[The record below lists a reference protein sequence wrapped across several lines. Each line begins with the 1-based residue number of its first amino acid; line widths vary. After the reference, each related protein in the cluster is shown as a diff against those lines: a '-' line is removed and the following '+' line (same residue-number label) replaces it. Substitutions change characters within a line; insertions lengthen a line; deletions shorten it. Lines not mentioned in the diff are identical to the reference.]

1 MLLFPSKHDGEV
13 KGKSGRQTAGGT
25 GPRNCAGNSSSS
37 SSGFSFFWAALERQ
51 RSFDPIHDPFCLLLC
66 FTTSI
71 GIDQK
76 KIVVRD
82 PAVKVTRWASGE
94 PNNNNNN
101 TLGIYNKIGG
111 RESLFVAHFNGVCVV
126 CVCTLN
132 DTQFKLNYGAP
143 MKSRSVRKHWTL
155 WQHTHSNTQTK
166 PNTLFSKE

>member
-1 MLLFPSKHDGEV
+1 MEKLRANPVDKQPEERGREIVLVIAAAAAADFPSFGPHLNV
-13 KGKSGRQTAGGT
+13 SGRLTPSMT
-25 GPRNCAGNSSSS
+25 RFVFCCV
-37 SSGFSFFWAALERQ
+37 LQ
-51 RSFDPIHDPFCLLLC
+51 RPFEL
-66 FTTSI
+66 I
-71 GIDQK
+71 KK

-166 PNTLFSKE
+166 QNTLFSKE